1 MAVLIEKPTRIEAA
15 GNMEKIIREF
25 VGKVNTETADISI
38 ARMESP
44 AGWEE
49 PGQTPAFR
57 EYTIVLRGFLK
68 AETREQAFD
77 IGAGQAFIAEAGEWV
92 RYSSPYEGGAEY
104 ISVCIPAFSPELVNR
119 ER

>member
-1 MAVLIEKPTRIEAA
+1 MAKLIEKPSRIEAA

-25 VGKVNTETADISI
+25 VGKVNTETSAVSI

-44 AGWEE
+44 TGWEE
-49 PGQTPAFR
+49 PGQTPEFR

-68 AETREQAFD
+68 AETREATFD
-77 IGAGQAFIAEAGEWV
+77 VGAGQAFVAEPGEWV

-104 ISVCIPAFSPELVNR
+104 ISVCMPAFSPELVQR
-119 ER
+119 DK